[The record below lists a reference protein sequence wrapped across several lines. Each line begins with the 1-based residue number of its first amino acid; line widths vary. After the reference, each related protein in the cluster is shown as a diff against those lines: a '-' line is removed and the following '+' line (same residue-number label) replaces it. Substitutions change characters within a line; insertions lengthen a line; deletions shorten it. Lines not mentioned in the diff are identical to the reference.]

1 MGVRRLFKT
10 ERMENARLTSQMMS
24 AVGLKRLTMC
34 ELEMIEEA
42 AHKSGTCEAKIVL
55 QLSVALREALQA
67 KENADALAAEFKRRA
82 GAIYV

>member
-1 MGVRRLFKT
+1 
-10 ERMENARLTSQMMS
+10 
-24 AVGLKRLTMC
+24 MC

-42 AHKSGTCEAKIVL
+42 AHKSGTFEAKIVL

-82 GAIYV
+82 DAIYV